1 MLPGMPSAPC
11 GFLAD
16 AACLDHGAAGI
27 MRRTLGASTM
37 RRTCGGVPLAV
48 LLLPMA
54 ITACQE
60 PGQPGPM
67 ERTGTYIDR
76 SINDAQRG
84 MADFSQRAGQSLD
97 QAGRSIGA
105 GAQRMGTTVH
115 DNLMPATDTTDPSPA
130 AASGSQSLVSTSQD
144 YSAGSLPKP
153 TPMAP

>member
-1 MLPGMPSAPC
+1 
-11 GFLAD
+11 
-16 AACLDHGAAGI
+16 
-27 MRRTLGASTM
+27 MRGTYGV
-37 RRTCGGVPLAV
+37 VPLAV

-76 SINDAQRG
+76 TVTDTQRG

-105 GAQRMGTTVH
+105 GAQRMGASLH
-115 DNLMPATDTTDPSPA
+115 DTLMPATNTADSSPT
-130 AASGSQSLVSTSQD
+130 AASDSQSLVSTTQD
-144 YSAGSLPKP
+144 HSSGALPRP

>member
-1 MLPGMPSAPC
+1 MPPGTSLPPRKFPAG
-11 GFLAD
+11 
-16 AACLDHGAAGI
+16 AACLDHEAVGI
-27 MRRTLGASTM
+27 MCRTLGASTM
-37 RRTCGGVPLAV
+37 RRTCGAVPLAI

-76 SINDAQRG
+76 SITDAQRG

-105 GAQRMGTTVH
+105 GAQRMGTTLH
-115 DNLMPATDTTDPSPA
+115 DSLTPAPDTTNPSPTT
-130 AASGSQSLVSTSQD
+130 ASGSPSLVSTSQD